1 MCVEILQGRN
11 HQQYYNLP
19 TYDKVRFSLRSS
31 LGRDPSNAEIQ
42 NAITQAQ
49 KSPTG
54 LLSFLNP
61 VISTIKSILSP
72 SADIGGK
79 IKPEV
84 DRARRERATAVTNL
98 TNLIDPRKTSPYGDA
113 KGVVS
118 EANYQKYKR
127 DTELQS
133 QAMLPSTGKVGK
145 VDDFLLGVRRDPT
158 GKKPPTIL

>member
-1 MCVEILQGRN
+1 
-11 HQQYYNLP
+11 
-19 TYDKVRFSLRSS
+19 
-31 LGRDPSNAEIQ
+31 
-42 NAITQAQ
+42 
-49 KSPTG
+49 
-54 LLSFLNP
+54 LNP

-118 EANYQKYKR
+118 EADYQKYKR

-133 QAMLPSTGKVGK
+133 QAMFPSTGKVGK

-158 GKKPPTIL
+158 GKKPPTIFRGKRTGKKLLIQL